1 MTDAQE
7 PILYNVVHQRVSVD
21 VDLYHRAVY
30 GFTELTIALTRPGI
44 KTIRLHSRQCLITD
58 VHVEGKKASF
68 MLDDQATEVGL
79 PKTSDITQHH
89 MYALKMKSLLTSHTQ
104 PQPGELIIVLPKGVA
119 SMPSTGK
126 QAAAAAAAAEA
137 LGDHSHVMK
146 SITVKVQ
153 FSLSEPSI
161 GINFVGGKNSNIKK
175 NFWHA
180 YTTNSPIG
188 LATSSW
194 VPCIDG
200 FWEPCTWQFEISV
213 PRTVGNIGRL
223 RPIGSDEDE
232 KMKDAD
238 EEDENANAR
247 NNDDD
252 DEFNET
258 DLVVVCAE
266 VSPSEVAHPLDV
278 SKKVVSFEI
287 LSPTGAQHIGFAVGP
302 FVQIPLPDFKEEEG
316 RDADD
321 MEEDSSTPISVY
333 SFPDRAVEVQN
344 TCIFVNKAIEYFSR
358 EFGSFPFPSLSF
370 CFVSDAVDQ
379 FSNSAGLCICDDKLL
394 YPPNV
399 IEPIFSGPKLFSVA
413 IASQWIGISI
423 VPKRWEDLWLI
434 LGISGFMSLCFLRKL
449 IGNNEY
455 RFNVKKLSE
464 EVCSKDIGMPPLA
477 YPDLVFPLT
486 YQDLSFLQLKAPVV
500 LFILDRRMTKT
511 DKSLGLSRAI
521 PKILLQGMS
530 GDLANSC
537 LSTAHFIKVCERVGH
552 NKLDIF
558 FNQWVFGAGYP
569 IFRVTQRFNKK
580 RMFIE
585 MGIRQVQTAEIA
597 APPQSEEN
605 FIKHS
610 QHGGP
615 RSAAS
620 TIQHLFTVSILP
632 ILVFILLTNHI
643 ARVQ

>member
-1 MTDAQE
+1 MTDGQE
-7 PILYNVVHQRVSVD
+7 PQLYNVVHQCVSVD
-21 VDLYHRAVY
+21 VDLFHRAVY

-44 KTIRLHSRQCLITD
+44 KTIRLHSRQCLISD
-58 VHVEGKKASF
+58 VQVEGKKASF
-68 MLDDQATEVGL
+68 MLDDSATETGL
-79 PKTSDITQHH
+79 PKTSDIAQHH
-89 MYALKMKSLLTSHTQ
+89 LYAQKMKPLLASQASQ
-104 PQPGELIIVLPKGVA
+104 PQQGELIIILPRGVA

-137 LGDHSHVMK
+137 LGDHSQVMK
-146 SITVKVQ
+146 SITVKIN
-153 FSLSEPSI
+153 FSLSEPST
-161 GINFVGGKNSNIKK
+161 GLNFVGGKNSNIKK

-213 PRTVGNIGRL
+213 SRTVGDIGKPRL
-223 RPIGSDEDE
+223 IGST
-232 KMKDAD
+232 MRNM
-238 EEDENANAR
+238 EED
-247 NNDDD
+247 
-252 DEFNET
+252 DELNET

-266 VSPSEVAHPLDV
+266 ITPSEIAHPYDA
-278 SKKVVSFEI
+278 SKKIVSFEI
-287 LSPTGAQHIGFAVGP
+287 LSPTSAQHIGFSLGP
-302 FVQIPLPDFKEEEG
+302 FVQIPLPDFKEEDG
-316 RDADD
+316 RDAED
-321 MEEDSSTPISVY
+321 MEEDNSTPISVY
-333 SFPDRAVEVQN
+333 GFPDRVVEIQN
-344 TCIFVNKAIEYFSR
+344 TCIFVSKAIDYFSR
-358 EFGSFPFPSLSF
+358 EFGSFPFPSMSF

-394 YPPNV
+394 FPPDV
-399 IEPIFSGPKLFSVA
+399 IEPIFSGPNSFSVA

-434 LGISGFMSLCFLRKL
+434 LGISRYMSLCFLRKL

-455 RFNVKKLSE
+455 RFAIKKLSE
-464 EVCSKDIGMPPLA
+464 EVCAKDIGMPPLA
-477 YPDLVFPLT
+477 SPDLLFPLT
-486 YQDLSFLQLKAPVV
+486 YQDLAFLDLKAPVV

-521 PKILLQGMS
+521 PKILLQAMS
-530 GDLANSC
+530 GDLSNSC

-585 MGIRQVQTAEIA
+585 MGIRQVQTTEVIN
-597 APPQSEEN
+597 PPPSEET
-605 FIKHS
+605 FVKFS
-610 QHGGP
+610 QHGGLRNP
-615 RSAAS
+615 AS
-620 TIQHLFTVSILP
+620 TIQPIFTVSTMFNMLILSI
-632 ILVFILLTNHI
+632 ILTF
-643 ARVQ
+643 